1 MSRISKN
8 DFASRF
14 EMGVP
19 LDESKPGDEDVLLLY
34 SSTRAL
40 PLRYNKEVTSLN
52 TPIPLMDVEDATHNC
67 DEMHIILTDHS
78 RRKQCIAMVPQY
90 ESFHIQKW
98 MRVDGDGG
106 PMNNQETLKHVS
118 RGYQSN
124 GRQKFLPPEP
134 TDTRLFWKMLAPYI
148 DSIDEVLDK
157 LKPLV
162 EKVATADKQL
172 IVMVCNMG
180 QSELLMN
187 FVCAAKKRGLD
198 YSHVLVFATDLE
210 TKTLAEGVGL
220 TAFFDEIVSTK
231 IVTGQNET
239 RMVVYQCEPH
249 LYLNNVIAAFPTEFR
264 KHAFGSRTSIRRST
278 IRGDD
283 VGKSVL
289 CSNGQHAGV
298 RFSVPRC

>member
-1 MSRISKN
+1 MSRINKN
-8 DFASRF
+8 DFANHF

-19 LDESKPGDEDVLLLY
+19 LDQSKPGDEDVLMLY

-40 PLRYNKEVTSLN
+40 PLRYNKEVSSLN
-52 TPIPLMDVEDATHNC
+52 TPIPLMDVHEATRNC

-98 MRVDGDGG
+98 MRVDGHGG
-106 PMNNQETLKHVS
+106 PMNNKETLKHVS

-134 TDTRLFWKMLAPYI
+134 TDTRLFWTMLAPYI
-148 DSIDEVLDK
+148 NSIDEVLDK
-157 LKPLV
+157 LRPLV

-210 TKTLAEGVGL
+210 TKALAEGMGL
-220 TAFFDEIVSTK
+220 TAFFDEIVSMK
-231 IVTGQNET
+231 IVTGQTET
-239 RMVVYQCEPH
+239 RMDLSMRVCICFLTIQSPRVT
-249 LYLNNVIAAFPTEFR
+249 TEFR
-264 KHAFGSRTSIRRST
+264 KHAFGSRTPIRRST
-278 IRGDD
+278 IRGHD
-283 VGKSVL
+283 VGQGVL
-289 CSNGQHAGV
+289 CSNDQHAGL
-298 RFSVPRC
+298 RFSIPRC

>member
-1 MSRISKN
+1 MSFSSTPPSNPIPHDSHNNPALKLKSPASGEPRFPPTVERYATGMSRISKN

-210 TKTLAEGVGL
+210 TKALAEGVGL

-231 IVTGQNET
+231 IVTDQNET
-239 RMVVYQCEPH
+239 RMVVYQC
-249 LYLNNVIAAFPTEFR
+249 
-264 KHAFGSRTSIRRST
+264 
-278 IRGDD
+278 
-283 VGKSVL
+283 
-289 CSNGQHAGV
+289 
-298 RFSVPRC
+298 VPS